1 MKYTRI
7 MNAINNLRSD
17 VADLK
22 KMIFGPNT
30 GRFLFLSRSIQRQF
44 ALIQNRCN
52 TCSSICEHD
61 YVDHYVMIV
70 QREMQDIQELVFD
83 HKIHTDELIET
94 EDDIHTCFEQIE
106 LNIGYMEYLF
116 LQPEMFNLEVL

>member
-22 KMIFGPNT
+22 KMIFGANT

-52 TCSSICEHD
+52 TCSSICGND
-61 YVDHYVMIV
+61 YVDHYLMIV
-70 QREMQDIQELVFD
+70 QREMEDIQELVFD
-83 HKIHTDELIET
+83 HKIHNDELVET

-116 LQPEMFNLEVL
+116 LQPEMFKLEVL